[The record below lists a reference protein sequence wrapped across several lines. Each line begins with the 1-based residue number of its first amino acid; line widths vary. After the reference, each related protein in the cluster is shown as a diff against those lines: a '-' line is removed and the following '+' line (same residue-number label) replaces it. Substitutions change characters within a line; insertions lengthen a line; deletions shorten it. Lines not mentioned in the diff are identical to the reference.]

1 MIKDPPSK
9 KKKKKPLSDP
19 TPEPPTQ
26 KKVIP
31 KEQLK
36 EFVGKVDN
44 LWKIEAVHLWEDNF
58 RINVWTQTQ
67 EEGQITTNY
76 VIDKSFFVCYIN
88 TSLYKNNKRTDDK
101 GEIIDKTIQPKP
113 QEEKRIF

>member
-1 MIKDPPSK
+1 MIKDPPRK
-9 KKKKKPLSDP
+9 KQKKKPLSDP

-36 EFVGKVDN
+36 EFVGKVEN

>member
-1 MIKDPPSK
+1 MIKDPPKK

-36 EFVGKVDN
+36 EFVGEVEN

-58 RINVWTQTQ
+58 RINVWTQQ
-67 EEGQITTNY
+67 QMEGQITTIY
-76 VIDKSFFVCYIN
+76 KVDKSFFVVYNEAYGSIA
-88 TSLYKNNKRTDDK
+88 
-101 GEIIDKTIQPKP
+101 DKTIQPKP

>member
-1 MIKDPPSK
+1 MIKDPPRK

-19 TPEPPTQ
+19 TPEPPTK

-36 EFVGKVDN
+36 EFVGKVEN
-44 LWKIEAVHLWEDNF
+44 LWKIEAIHLWESNF

-67 EEGQITTNY
+67 VEGQITTNY
-76 VIDKSFFVCYIN
+76 KVDKSFFVVYNEANGSIV
-88 TSLYKNNKRTDDK
+88 
-101 GEIIDKTIQPKP
+101 DKTIQP
-113 QEEKRIF
+113 QTEEK